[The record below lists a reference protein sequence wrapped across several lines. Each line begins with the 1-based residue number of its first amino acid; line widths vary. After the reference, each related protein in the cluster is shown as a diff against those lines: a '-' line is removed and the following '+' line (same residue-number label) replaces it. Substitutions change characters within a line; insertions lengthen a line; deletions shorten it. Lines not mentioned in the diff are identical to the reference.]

1 MQWGIA
7 GRSVCILIADSSGTV
22 NRRFPQNAPSNWN
35 GAAVG
40 TRTRLARTAETNEIH
55 SALVR
60 HACDGA
66 RGVSSRGR
74 RSLDDCCSELRLTG
88 FASFAGQTKKGSD
101 AEASDPY
108 MSRKQ
113 RIPGGAE
120 DSSYFRG
127 RFVWFELIQNCCT
140 RRVCGEITKISKTGQ
155 DRL

>member
-113 RIPGGAE
+113 RILRGA
-120 DSSYFRG
+120 Y
-127 RFVWFELIQNCCT
+127 
-140 RRVCGEITKISKTGQ
+140 
-155 DRL
+155 